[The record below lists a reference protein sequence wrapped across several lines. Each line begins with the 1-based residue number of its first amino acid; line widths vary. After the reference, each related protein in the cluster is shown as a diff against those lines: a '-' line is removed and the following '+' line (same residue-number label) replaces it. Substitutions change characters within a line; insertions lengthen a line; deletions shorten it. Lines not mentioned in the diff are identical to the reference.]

1 MEITLQSILS
11 DTTIA
16 QMQLD
21 PESKQF
27 VFDRI
32 HEILVTNINSERE
45 KAYQE
50 LSNQLTILTS
60 KLQSQHKEVKAYKEE
75 IKNLLQIS
83 QMKEKSG
90 AKTPKMV

>member
-1 MEITLQSILS
+1 MEITLRSILS

-21 PESKQF
+21 PESRQF
-27 VFDRI
+27 IFDRI

-45 KAYQE
+45 QTYQE
-50 LSNQLTILTS
+50 LTNQLTLLTS

-75 IKNLLQIS
+75 IKNLLQLS
-83 QMKEKSG
+83 QAKEKPASITS
-90 AKTPKMV
+90 KTV

>member
-90 AKTPKMV
+90 AKTPKTV